1 MNLDNHI
8 LAVVEPVILPTEIK
22 FDALAEESGS
32 DNVDKQTKEVGVM
45 EPFILCNDIII
56 PRNDILNIEL
66 ELSATTPACT
76 VTFNDREG
84 NFTVD
89 SVPRDG
95 DFFTL
100 LLNSKHQETFKSIH
114 MDFDI
119 VEVDTGEMPGKV
131 PGGRP
136 ITLEGIAKIPKLFGE
151 DCQVLDADT
160 SLAHLEKI
168 ARDLEIGLAT
178 NIDTTDDN
186 QSRIQAYETYLDF
199 IKSIVG
205 DAYISDDSFVKYYI
219 DQYYYLN
226 FIDVNKIFNAPN
238 ESLEDVMK
246 SLTTTSISETSQKG
260 SETDNEMDPDNIEVP
275 FLLTNHMD
283 FDSVSCFIE
292 EHQIINNSQ
301 QISLAAGNSR
311 NIQYYDNNSDTG
323 DRFQEFTIEPL
334 QSENL
339 RESEMP
345 LKGNPKD
352 ERYKDQVKYKY
363 MGRQNAGDDG
373 LGNTHPNALYTKL
386 HNKQNEMEVA
396 KMKLVV
402 KCAGFNPAVYKYCK
416 IPVLMYHYDAIKIE
430 AEKTADR
437 FKEEA
442 GLKDRP
448 VDIKETEN
456 VAEKDYNQM
465 LDKFL
470 SGHYIVENIDY
481 IYTADKG
488 VQTKLTLIRREWPV
502 RSSTLR
508 PEN

>member
-1 MNLDNHI
+1 MELDNHI
-8 LAVVEPVILPTEIK
+8 LAVVEPAILPTEIK

-32 DNVDKQTKEVGVM
+32 ENVDKQSKDVGVL
-45 EPFILCNDIII
+45 EPYIKCNDIQI
-56 PRNDILNIEL
+56 PRNDILNIQL
-66 ELSATTPACT
+66 ELSGTTPACT

-84 NFTVD
+84 NFSVD

-95 DFFTL
+95 DFFTIL
-100 LLNSKHQETFKSIH
+100 FNSKHQETFKSIH

-119 VEVDTGEMPGKV
+119 IEIDTGEMPSKV

-151 DCQVLDADT
+151 ECQVLDADT
-160 SLAHLEKI
+160 SLNHLEKL
-168 ARDLEIGLAT
+168 ARDLQIGLAT
-178 NIDTTDDN
+178 NVDATDDA
-186 QSRIQAYETYLDF
+186 QSRIQAYETYMDF
-199 IKSIVG
+199 IKSIIG
-205 DAYISDDSFVKYYI
+205 DSYISDDSFVKWHI

-226 FIDVNKIFNAPN
+226 FVDVNKIFNSKNPPLD
-238 ESLEDVMK
+238 EVMK
-246 SLTTTSISETSQKG
+246 SLTSTAVSELAEKG
-260 SETDNEMDPDNIEVP
+260 SDEQVDSDNIEVP
-275 FLLTNHMD
+275 FLLTNNKD
-283 FDSVSCFIE
+283 FDALSCFVE
-292 EHQIINNSQ
+292 EYQIINNSQ
-301 QISLAAGNSR
+301 QISLAAGNAR

-323 DRFQEFTIEPL
+323 ERFQEFTIEPL
-334 QSENL
+334 QTEELLDN
-339 RESEMP
+339 EMP

-373 LGNTHPNALYTKL
+373 LGNTHKNALYTKL
-386 HNKQNEMEVA
+386 HNKQNEMEIE

-402 KCAGFNPAVYKYCK
+402 KCPGFNPAVYKFCK

-448 VDIKETEN
+448 LGAAKSEDG
-456 VAEKDYNQM
+456 EKDYNQM

-470 SGHYIVENIDY
+470 SGYYIVENIDY
-481 IYTADKG
+481 IYNNEKG